1 MAVAVDLGDP
11 NSPWKSVHPR
21 DKQGV
26 GYSLALGG
34 RAVACKKESLYYTGP
49 IASVAYG
56 NSSHSIIVH
65 CIHVMDNTL
74 EIRPH
79 SGFEVY
85 CMKTGQ
91 LTSSMLVILSLLNIP
106 VMLVIHPLMS
116 ATAGEKTHMLSRSV
130 LSIVDY

>member
-1 MAVAVDLGDP
+1 
-11 NSPWKSVHPR
+11 
-21 DKQGV
+21 
-26 GYSLALGG
+26 
-34 RAVACKKESLYYTGP
+34 
-49 IASVAYG
+49 
-56 NSSHSIIVH
+56 
-65 CIHVMDNTL
+65 MDNTL

-91 LTSSMLVILSLLNIP
+91 LTWMESSMLVILSLLNIP

-116 ATAGEKTHMLSRSV
+116 ATAGEKTHVFSRSI